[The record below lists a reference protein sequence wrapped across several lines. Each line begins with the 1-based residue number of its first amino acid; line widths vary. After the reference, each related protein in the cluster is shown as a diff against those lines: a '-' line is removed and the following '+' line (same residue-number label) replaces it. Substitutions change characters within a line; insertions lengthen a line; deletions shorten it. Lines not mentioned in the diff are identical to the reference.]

1 MRRMGGGLKPQL
13 DNNIQVIPARD
24 IGSGFCIGWQGLARL
39 IEPSL
44 LNWSAIFRRCL
55 AILSKNCAPR
65 FALGEA
71 VFTMKGV
78 EEIVGSDMTLII
90 KIKVNKPSSRLL
102 NFP

>member
-55 AILSKNCAPR
+55 ADTIKKLRATVRSGRSR
-65 FALGEA
+65 FYNERCGGNRRIRHDPHY
-71 VFTMKGV
+71 KDK
-78 EEIVGSDMTLII
+78 S
-90 KIKVNKPSSRLL
+90 
-102 NFP
+102 